1 MARGR
6 RAGSD
11 DDDIHPI
18 DRYAGNQL
26 RLRRIALGIN
36 QTQLGKAL
44 RVSFQQVQKYESG
57 ANRISMS
64 KLWLACELLR
74 AKPQDF
80 FPDPAGDVD
89 VEGLPAEAIDR
100 LGLGRAAAALPL
112 DRQRLVLELLRSLLA
127 KGHGDGATAPVPDEG

>member
-6 RAGSD
+6 SAVSD
-11 DDDIHPI
+11 EDDIHPV

-26 RLRRIALGIN
+26 RLKRIALGIN

-89 VEGLPAEAIDR
+89 VEGLPAEAVDR

-112 DRQRLVLELLRSLLA
+112 DRQRLVLELIRTLA
-127 KGHGDGATAPVPDEG
+127 ERPDADS